1 MYPSVTFAHRLQ
13 PRHVIETLCFSC
25 QRLGFH
31 VRHGNP
37 VFRKRGPSE
46 SAEVLQLKL
55 SKNLHKITKCCW
67 GILMILDQKH
77 LKFTHLNTFKYP
89 SCSHNLP
96 VFSWFCEGWISSMIR
111 DPFKFTTGGDSCFYP
126 SYLQWLPRYSQEPKY
141 TLHDYVCFLFLI
153 LELSLQV
160 MFVPKCNSVIG
171 KHIKW
176 VQMVYD
182 KSPLH
187 KMESIIQHWS
197 DDSDVT
203 WTPHA

>member
-77 LKFTHLNTFKYP
+77 LKFTHLNILHVHTIFQLFLGFVKDE
-89 SCSHNLP
+89 SVRWSVIL
-96 VFSWFCEGWISSMIR
+96 SSSR
-111 DPFKFTTGGDSCFYP
+111 LAADSCFYP